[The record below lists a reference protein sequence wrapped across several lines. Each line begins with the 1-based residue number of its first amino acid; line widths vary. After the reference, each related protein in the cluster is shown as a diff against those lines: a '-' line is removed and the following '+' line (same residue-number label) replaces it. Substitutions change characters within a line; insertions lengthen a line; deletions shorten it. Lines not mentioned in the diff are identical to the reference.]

1 MLTLAFDTA
10 TNVATSALVWDDE
23 VLAELTSRPVSVLE
37 DVDALFRQGGV
48 RPAQLEALVV
58 GTGPGS
64 FTSLRMGIAT
74 ARALSFA
81 LEVPVAGVSTLR
93 ALEAGAPGSLPI
105 VDARRSE
112 VFVLDGE
119 PKVAAALGPR
129 RRRTPVRRRRRG
141 PLPVGARSRRGARSR
156 PTTTSGTCRAR
167 GFTSSWPTTM
177 GLQSSSSR
185 SIFESRTRSG
195 VAHEDEAGAE
205 DSRAAAP
212 RPAVDRA
219 HRARLVRDALVAV
232 DVRGR
237 ALEAVVG
244 LPRRVRRED
253 AQADRLPDRVAL
265 RRRMAR
271 DEHRGRARHDVAAAR
286 RR

>member
-48 RPAQLEALVV
+48 RPPQLEALVV

-74 ARALSFA
+74 ARALSLA
-81 LEVPVAGVSTLR
+81 LDVPVAGVSTLR

-119 PKVAAALGPR
+119 PKVAAPSDLDVDGRLCVGDGA
-129 RRRTPVRRRRRG
+129 VRY
-141 PLPVGARSRRGARSR
+141 RSELEA
-156 PTTTSGTCRAR
+156 
-167 GFTSSWPTTM
+167 
-177 GLQSSSSR
+177 
-185 SIFESRTRSG
+185 
-195 VAHEDEAGAE
+195 AGAE
-205 DSRAAAP
+205 IPPDDDERHLPRARFHVQLADDYGPAELVEPIYLRVPDAERSRA
-212 RPAVDRA
+212 
-219 HRARLVRDALVAV
+219 
-232 DVRGR
+232 
-237 ALEAVVG
+237 
-244 LPRRVRRED
+244 
-253 AQADRLPDRVAL
+253 
-265 RRRMAR
+265 
-271 DEHRGRARHDVAAAR
+271 
-286 RR
+286 